1 MKIALLAPEVMGK
14 DILRMAKK
22 DIKDVDIS
30 LLIYNDY
37 KDCVNLLKSH
47 EKEYDGIIFAGL
59 APYTYSKMYLT
70 PKAIWEYLPLQ
81 NGSLTNCLLQAVYA
95 GYDIKNISID
105 LYSSSDLSE
114 VFRILNVDLES
125 IKINSLHLKIDNEN
139 YNEIAFNFHK
149 RNYENN
155 KDVCIITAFNT
166 VHYKLLENNITN
178 FMTVP
183 TKVLIKDTFQKVILK
198 YNAKVNKE
206 SQIVIGYIEI
216 NFPDEYSI
224 INMHDYYYVKEKN
237 KISEIIYSFAQDIKA
252 AVTEVSFNT
261 YQLVSTRNVLE
272 VETDNFR
279 EFEILNS
286 VSENSLHNLSIG
298 FGYGKTADEAK
309 LNANLAMM
317 KSKKIGES
325 CVYVIYENK
334 EVIGPIKNKAEK
346 KEEKIDSKLM
356 LIAENCNV
364 SINKIFSIYN
374 AIDKYQKNTFT
385 PKEISDICKMSIRS
399 TNKLLAIL
407 ENHGYTEIVG
417 KKFSNGSG
425 RPTRIIKFK
434 F

>member
-22 DIKDVDIS
+22 DIRDVDIS

-37 KDCVNLLKSH
+37 KDCVNLIKSH

>member
-59 APYTYSKMYLT
+59 APYTYSKMYLA

-155 KDVCIITAFNT
+155 KDICIITAFNT
-166 VHYKLLENNITN
+166 VHNKLLENNINN

-183 TKVLIKDTFQKVILK
+183 TRVLIKDTFQKVILR

>member
-59 APYTYSKMYLT
+59 AAYTYSKMYLT

>member
-59 APYTYSKMYLT
+59 APYTYSKMYLA

>member
-59 APYTYSKMYLT
+59 APYTYSKMYLA

-425 RPTRIIKFK
+425 RPMRIIKFK

>member
-22 DIKDVDIS
+22 DIRDVDIS

-47 EKEYDGIIFAGL
+47 EKEYDSIIFAGL

-81 NGSLTNCLLQAVYA
+81 NGSLTNSLLQAVYA

-114 VFRILNVDLES
+114 VFRILNVDLDS
-125 IKINSLHLKIDNEN
+125 IKINSLNLKIDNEN

-183 TKVLIKDTFQKVILK
+183 TRVLIKDTFQKVILK

-261 YQLVSTRNVLE
+261 YQLVSTRSILE
-272 VETDNFR
+272 IETDNFTK
-279 EFEILNS
+279 FDILNS
-286 VSENSLHNLSIG
+286 VNESSLHKLSIG

-334 EVIGPIKNKAEK
+334 EVIGPIKNK
-346 KEEKIDSKLM
+346 
-356 LIAENCNV
+356 
-364 SINKIFSIYN
+364 
-374 AIDKYQKNTFT
+374 
-385 PKEISDICKMSIRS
+385 
-399 TNKLLAIL
+399 
-407 ENHGYTEIVG
+407 
-417 KKFSNGSG
+417 
-425 RPTRIIKFK
+425 
-434 F
+434 